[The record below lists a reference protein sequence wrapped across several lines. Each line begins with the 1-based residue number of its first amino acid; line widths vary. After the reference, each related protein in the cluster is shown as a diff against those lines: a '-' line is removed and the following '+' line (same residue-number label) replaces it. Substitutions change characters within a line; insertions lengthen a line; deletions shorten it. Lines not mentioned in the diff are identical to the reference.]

1 MQKKWLWGGVAISAV
16 LAGIGVW
23 VNLTGS
29 QGLPEGFAGGNG
41 RLELQ
46 RMDVATLYAGRVV
59 ALPVDEGDEVAP
71 NAVLAELSSDQSSSQ
86 LAGAE
91 AAKQRAQEAV
101 ARADAEIAA
110 QRQQQK
116 TAQMEL
122 DNTRR
127 LKNEAL
133 VSAAEVQRR
142 EAARDA
148 AAAAVKAAQAGRA
161 ARLAGLPAHAAT
173 NRRLLRVPAPAG
185 SDARRCCAGPRRGP
199 AGRRLP

>member
-161 ARLAGLPAHAAT
+161 EAVAAVAQAQAQTDGRLRPIKI
-173 NRRLLRVPAPAG
+173 
-185 SDARRCCAGPRRGP
+185 C
-199 AGRRLP
+199 